1 MGNMKQ
7 LVLVGAALLLAGC
20 AAGGSASNRTTASL
34 STGPSYLS
42 SDAVREKSS
51 EPTSLEPGV
60 PPLDIVVSVFDP
72 GLPDDPEKI
81 DAEDWPELRRAE
93 ARYLAVRVR
102 DTLVKQ
108 QRFGAVRV
116 TPDASFTSDLFLEG
130 EIVESNGEDMKLK
143 ITVTDSTGKRWYS
156 KVYSHRTKQS
166 WYKNL
171 RNKGFFPFQP
181 IYNEIAADLVK
192 RLDRQRDSTLSEIHV
207 VTDMRFAQNLSP
219 DAFTDSLT
227 IKRGRARLHRLPA
240 QNDPMIQRVSAVRYR
255 DQMFVDNM
263 QEQYDGFSASMMDSY
278 RFWQEQSGAEVVR
291 RRDARTKAVVNGLAG
306 IALIAGAVAA
316 GSGGYDYAAL
326 AAGLTGGVLLANSW
340 KDGQEAR
347 VHSSVIDELAESL
360 DSDLAPKVIE
370 MEDQTV
376 TLTGNL
382 QEQVQQWRAVLA
394 KIWEV
399 ENLPETE
406 AGM

>member
-1 MGNMKQ
+1 MGKVKQ
-7 LVLVGAALLLAGC
+7 LIVIAAALLLAGC
-20 AAGGSASNRTTASL
+20 AAGGSASNSTTASL

-42 SDAVREKSS
+42 SESVREKSS
-51 EPTSLEPGV
+51 GPTSPEPGV

-81 DAEDWPELRRAE
+81 DTDDWPELRRAE

-156 KVYSHRTKQS
+156 KTYSHRTKQS

-181 IYNEIAADLVK
+181 IYNEIAIDLAK

-219 DAFTDSLT
+219 DAFTDSLS

-278 RFWQEQSGAEVVR
+278 RFWQEQSGAEVAR
-291 RRDARTKAVVNGLAG
+291 RRDARTKAVINGLAG

-316 GSGGYDYAAL
+316 GSGGYDYTAL
-326 AAGLTGGVLLANSW
+326 AAGLTGGVLLSNSW
-340 KDGQEAR
+340 KDSREAS
-347 VHSSVIDELAESL
+347 VHSNVIDELAESL

-382 QEQVQQWRAVLA
+382 QEQVEQWRAVLA
-394 KIWEV
+394 KIWEA
-399 ENLPETE
+399 ENLPETK